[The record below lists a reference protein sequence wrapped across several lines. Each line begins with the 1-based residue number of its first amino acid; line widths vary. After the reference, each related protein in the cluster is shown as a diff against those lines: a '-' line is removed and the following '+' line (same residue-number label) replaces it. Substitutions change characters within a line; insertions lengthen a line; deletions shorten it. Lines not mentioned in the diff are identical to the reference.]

1 MRPTGRVIVTKL
13 LISLP
18 PVQNAEVASDTGMR
32 ECCVG
37 RTVPL
42 GSGKDGESHQSSAS
56 GCRSKIQK
64 KTSIK
69 DCRNTSRLNGR
80 RICTIWALLHSDKRR
95 GPSNM
100 ILKHILALPQLPPK
114 ARLKVNEYIQ
124 EKRLGLYGHS
134 NLSIRRVRAQF
145 KDGDHLAPKR
155 SLATL
160 APSSAIRR

>member
-1 MRPTGRVIVTKL
+1 MGKVTKAA
-13 LISLP
+13 
-18 PVQNAEVASDTGMR
+18 QAAADR
-32 ECCVG
+32 
-37 RTVPL
+37 RF
-42 GSGKDGESHQSSAS
+42 KKKQA
-56 GCRSKIQK
+56 SKIAEIHRALMAAGFDSLDKQAAVL
-64 KTSIK
+64 
-69 DCRNTSRLNGR
+69 RLGR
-80 RICTIWALLHSDKRR
+80 STIWALLHSDKRR